1 MEEFDESGIN
11 DSLEGAHILGLLS
24 RCPCTEGYYFK
35 LYRVEPNGRRSFLQ
49 DIKNYE
55 TWQDIETEIH
65 KIVEANPWGLESRT
79 GEYQIFI
86 YQQGKPGMAKGVT
99 PLTFNFSFPQ
109 AAQAAPPTP
118 TIDYPGMIKAV
129 GELAANLQNIPG
141 FKAREGSN
149 DTAKIMGEAF
159 SAGIDVMKN
168 AMPAQSGPSSTD
180 RLLERL
186 LEKLDSKTKEKNAL
200 EDLAEKMLLAKLS
213 EQPEKFDP
221 IAKMNE
227 LKELAALVFPGAGPA
242 EPPSALNKI
251 IETVGPAIP
260 GLIDRIVKP
269 IDNLISFQREKLAYM
284 HNAPNRGP
292 VPPPA
297 REELKQPVSPSS
309 AGELAP
315 PSRQAQPIS
324 VTEEED
330 VNFGAAMSF
339 LKKLKKMIE
348 VGDKNFQNVLDGL
361 RFAFGSEVVDQYAD
375 GAITRESLMD
385 TLKKFD
391 RFFDSGQADDYINA
405 FFDWADAE
413 LKPLMYVCPGCGA
426 EEELTA
432 AEFNEDS
439 HCGGCG
445 EQLKPKSESAA
456 VPGGQAAEAIAAEN
470 VAVKKSN
477 GNGKGKGGLN

>member
-24 RCPCTEGYYFK
+24 RCPCTEGFYFK

-65 KIVEANPWGLESRT
+65 KLVEANPWGLESRT

-109 AAQAAPPTP
+109 AAQAGLAPGS
-118 TIDYPGMIKAV
+118 DVKGAV
-129 GELAANLQNIPG
+129 SSIGGLMKDLKEAGILPNTQSQGGNT
-141 FKAREGSN
+141 
-149 DTAKIMGEAF
+149 DTARMISEAF
-159 SAGIDVMKN
+159 SSGIKAMKDSIPAESKN
-168 AMPAQSGPSSTD
+168 SLLEAITLLKELGLFKTSDDRPKEKSAMEELAEQMFMD
-180 RLLERL
+180 RL
-186 LEKLDSKTKEKNAL
+186 KEKS
-200 EDLAEKMLLAKLS
+200 DPLAE
-213 EQPEKFDP
+213 
-221 IAKMNE
+221 INRI
-227 LKELAALVFPGAGPA
+227 KELAALIVPGAGPT

-260 GLIDRIVKP
+260 GLIDRIVRP

-284 HNAPNRGP
+284 HNAQNRGP

-315 PSRQAQPIS
+315 PSRQAEPVPGPAQE
-324 VTEEED
+324 VEED
-330 VNFGAAMSF
+330 VNYLAAMMF

-348 VGDKNFQNVLDGL
+348 IGDKKNFQNVLDGL
-361 RFAFGSEVVDQYAD
+361 RFAFGSEVADQYVEGNIRREDLMQTLQRFD
-375 GAITRESLMD
+375 G
-385 TLKKFD
+385 
-391 RFFDSGQADDYINA
+391 FFTTGPALDYVNA
-405 FFDWADAE
+405 FFDWADRE
-413 LKPLMYVCPGCGA
+413 LKPLMYVCQECGA
-426 EEELTA
+426 PEELTA
-432 AEFNEDS
+432 AEFAEDP
-439 HCGGCG
+439 HCGCG
-445 EQLKPKSESAA
+445 GLLKLKGDPAPEDPAA
-456 VPGGQAAEAIAAEN
+456 AAL
-470 VAVKKSN
+470 KKS
-477 GNGKGKGGLN
+477 NGKGKGGLN